1 MQRNYNFTSRQ
12 KVNRD
17 EVSFSFVDAQA
28 SPLVFN
34 VVFNFEADK
43 YSKEAHLFIEAHVKE
58 TRQRFDFGTIS
69 QPTSPDDLTLDK
81 LDPTGNPIFEVL
93 IVDQHGSILAIGNG
107 MKAYDDD
114 DKERRSAIA
123 VLSRPLDQLS
133 WKVDIEKNQ
142 QPELIINSR
151 IPDFMEKIKSNA
163 LYRGLIIPAVMKQV
177 LTCYLLNND
186 SDDTDDEDRYR
197 KQWLELAEDYNDQR
211 PDEEDSMY
219 TKMNWLDDV
228 ITNFCTKHKFSDQL
242 IDQIKV
248 SKL

>member
-1 MQRNYNFTSRQ
+1 
-12 KVNRD
+12 
-17 EVSFSFVDAQA
+17 
-28 SPLVFN
+28 
-34 VVFNFEADK
+34 
-43 YSKEAHLFIEAHVKE
+43 
-58 TRQRFDFGTIS
+58 
-69 QPTSPDDLTLDK
+69 LTLDK

-151 IPDFMEKIKSNA
+151 IPDFMEKIKSNP

-177 LTCYLLNND
+177 LTYYMLNND
-186 SDDTDDEDRYR
+186 SDDTDDEDKYR

-219 TKMNWLDDV
+219 TKMNWLDGV
-228 ITNFCTKHKFSDQL
+228 IENFSTKYKFSDQL